1 MSLDSLN
8 NLKEK
13 RKSAIKDMGNKQIVN
28 YTLYSFLLNIFS
40 DYDHI
45 FYYGDIKPLTLL

>member
-13 RKSAIKDMGNKQIVN
+13 RKSAIKDMGNKKIVN
-28 YTLYSFLLNIFS
+28 YIFLMQF
-40 DYDHI
+40 
-45 FYYGDIKPLTLL
+45 FIKYFF